1 MGHDHHH
8 HGDSLRDYFTEQLLT
23 IFVAG
28 LLGFVGIMMYRNGQ
42 LTYILAPMFHLPVL
56 IGGIAIL
63 FLVVI
68 RGITVWREAGAI
80 RENQHEHAHD
90 HHHDHDHD
98 HAHSHSHAHDHDHDH
113 EHHHH
118 HHDHDHEH
126 AHHDHG
132 HDHAHG
138 HSHDHAHHDHD
149 HHHHDHDHAH
159 DDHGHSHD
167 LAWVFTRMLILFF
180 PVALFL
186 IGVPNSG
193 FSQDKINKLLG
204 QDEQVDVSIGSVATG
219 QGQVMSFNDLNDA
232 AYNAGKREYWEG
244 KVGILEGRYRQ
255 ISEKQFT
262 LYRLKMTCCAA
273 DTIPLKV
280 RIITPTPV
288 SGLVDGDW
296 VTVKGEVR
304 FIQPPGS
311 GQFIPVVAVA
321 DIRDVQKTP
330 PKSEYEQ

>member
-1 MGHDHHH
+1 MAHDHHH
-8 HGDSLRDYFTEQLLT
+8 HGESLKDYFTEQLLT
-23 IFVAG
+23 IFVVG

-42 LTYILAPMFHLPVL
+42 LGYILAPMFHLPVL

-63 FLVVI
+63 VIVAI

-80 RENQHEHAHD
+80 REHEHGHEHHHEHD
-90 HHHDHDHD
+90 HG
-98 HAHSHSHAHDHDHDH
+98 HAHSHDHGH
-113 EHHHH
+113 EHH
-118 HHDHDHEH
+118 HHDHDH
-126 AHHDHG
+126 HD
-132 HDHAHG
+132 HDHAH
-138 HSHDHAHHDHD
+138 A
-149 HHHHDHDHAH
+149 HHHDHDHSHSHDHGHHHHGHSH

-204 QDEQVDVSIGSVATG
+204 SEQTVDVDVGSVARG

-232 AYNAGKREYWEG
+232 AYDVSKRDYWEG
-244 KVGILEGRYRQ
+244 KIGILEGRYRQ
-255 ISEKQFT
+255 IGERQFT

-304 FIQPPGS
+304 FVQPPGS

-321 DIRDVQKTP
+321 DVSDVQKTL
-330 PKSEYEQ
+330 PKNEYEQ

>member
-8 HGDSLRDYFTEQLLT
+8 HGESLKDYFTEQLLT
-23 IFVAG
+23 IFVVG

-56 IGGIAIL
+56 IGGIAV
-63 FLVVI
+63 LVLVAI
-68 RGITVWREAGAI
+68 RGITVWREAGAL
-80 RENQHEHAHD
+80 REHDHGHDHHEHDHSHSHDQDHDHGHHHEHAHHRHDHVHDHDHAHAHHHHDHEHEHAYDHD
-90 HHHDHDHD
+90 HHHDH
-98 HAHSHSHAHDHDHDH
+98 S
-113 EHHHH
+113 
-118 HHDHDHEH
+118 
-126 AHHDHG
+126 
-132 HDHAHG
+132 
-138 HSHDHAHHDHD
+138 
-149 HHHHDHDHAH
+149 H

-186 IGVPNSG
+186 IGVPNAG
-193 FSQDKINKLLG
+193 FSQDRINKLLG
-204 QDEQVDVSIGSVATG
+204 SEQQVEMEVGSVAQG

-232 AYNAGKREYWEG
+232 AYDISKREYWEG
-244 KVGILEGRYRQ
+244 KVGILKGRYRQ

-288 SGLVDGDW
+288 TGFNDGDW
-296 VTVKGEVR
+296 VQVKGEIR
-304 FIQPPGS
+304 FVQVPNS
-311 GQFIPVVAVA
+311 AQYIPVVAVA
-321 DIRDVQKTP
+321 DVSDVQTTP
-330 PKSEYEQ
+330 AENEYEG

>member
-1 MGHDHHH
+1 MAHDHHH
-8 HGDSLRDYFTEQLLT
+8 HGESLKDYFTEQLLT
-23 IFVAG
+23 IFVVC

-42 LTYILAPMFHLPVL
+42 LGYILAPMFHLPVL

-63 FLVVI
+63 VIVAI

-80 RENQHEHAHD
+80 REHEHGHEHHHEHD
-90 HHHDHDHD
+90 HG
-98 HAHSHSHAHDHDHDH
+98 HAHSHDHGH
-113 EHHHH
+113 EHH
-118 HHDHDHEH
+118 HHDHDH
-126 AHHDHG
+126 HD
-132 HDHAHG
+132 HDHAH
-138 HSHDHAHHDHD
+138 A
-149 HHHHDHDHAH
+149 HHHDHDHSHSHDHGHHHHGHSH

-204 QDEQVDVSIGSVATG
+204 SVQTFDVDFGSVARG
-219 QGQVMSFNDLNDA
+219 QGQVRSFNDLNDA
-232 AYNAGKREYWEG
+232 AYDVSKRDYWEG
-244 KVGILEGRYRQ
+244 KIGILEGRYRQ
-255 ISEKQFT
+255 IGERQFT

-304 FIQPPGS
+304 FVQPPGS

-321 DIRDVQKTP
+321 DVSDVQKTL
-330 PKSEYEQ
+330 PKNEYEQ